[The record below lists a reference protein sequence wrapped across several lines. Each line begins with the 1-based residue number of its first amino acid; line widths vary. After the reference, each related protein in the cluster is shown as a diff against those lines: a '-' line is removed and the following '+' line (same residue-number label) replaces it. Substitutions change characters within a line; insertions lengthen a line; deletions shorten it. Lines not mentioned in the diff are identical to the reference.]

1 MAAVDLASPVLEA
14 TEEAHMWLS
23 LFGIVMLMSVGFGA
37 GSLLASLF
45 ERNAL

>member
-1 MAAVDLASPVLEA
+1 
-14 TEEAHMWLS
+14 MWLS
-23 LFGIVMLMSVGFGA
+23 LFGVVSLMSVGFGA